1 MQRQKNLHKKLVDF
15 IFNPLYKAFLLLI
28 NFFIF
33 LGDLVQKSARLFY
46 HFFILPYRFIDKI
59 IVFGT
64 AKKKLPTLAFKKLF
78 WPRLFT
84 PKKLKLKYFIL
95 GIVFSLMIIAI
106 YQTYIFLKQLPS
118 PRLIGLINFPVSTQI
133 KDRNGNVL
141 YEFYR
146 DQNRTPIK
154 LKELN
159 HYVMQATIAIEDKQF
174 YNHGGISLIGGITRA
189 IYDMILTGQL
199 QGGSTITQQLVKTS
213 LLTPERTITR
223 KIKEMIL
230 AVQTEQIF
238 SKDQILEM
246 YLNQVPYGGSAY
258 GVEEAS
264 QVYFGKS
271 AKVLTLPEAA
281 LLAGLPRAPSIYS
294 PFINPLLAKTRRN
307 HVLKEM
313 LDQKYINKQEYLA
326 AVYSDLNVLP
336 PKKDIKSPHF
346 VFYVKSVLAEKFG
359 LDAVEEGGLRV
370 VTSLDLGLEMEAEK
384 ILKEELA
391 KVKNLNITNG
401 AILITKPATGEI
413 LAMVG
418 SADYF
423 DGNFGAYNAT
433 LAKRQPGS
441 SIKPLMYSLALEQGY
456 TSATIIDD
464 SPISFALAGS
474 KPYRPLNYDNR
485 FHGKVSLRL
494 ALANSY
500 NVPAVK
506 VLNTLGVDSFVSHAQ
521 KLGITTW
528 QERDRFGLSL
538 TLGGGEVKMT
548 DMAVAYGTLAN
559 YGQKVN
565 LNPMLNVYD
574 FRGKPLYKMAK
585 VGEQVLDEDVAFII
599 SDILSDNEA
608 RRFAFGPHSQLEISG
623 YKVAVKTGT
632 TNDKRDNWTIGYTPD
647 YLVAVWVG
655 NNNNSSFNSSFT
667 SGVTG
672 AAPIWNR
679 VMRYLLKV
687 DNDVSSG
694 KNVINGFHEPE
705 NLIKKPCYFGK
716 IEYFIPGTENTSC
729 HDKLFKPTPT
739 GGI

>member
-1 MQRQKNLHKKLVDF
+1 MQRQRILKNKLADS
-15 IFNPLYKAFLLLI
+15 IFNPFYKVFLLIL

-33 LGDLVQKSARLFY
+33 LGDVTRRGAKLFY
-46 HFFILPYRFIDKI
+46 IIFFLPYRFIDKI
-59 IVFGT
+59 T
-64 AKKKLPTLAFKKLF
+64 SLKKFTL
-78 WPRLFT
+78 PRLFT

-95 GIVFSLMIIAI
+95 GILFSLIIIAV
-106 YQTYIFLKQLPS
+106 YQVYIFLKLLPS

-133 KDRNGNVL
+133 KDRNGNIL

-154 LKELN
+154 LNKLN
-159 HYVMQATIAIEDKQF
+159 HFVKEATIAIEDKQF
-174 YNHGGISLIGGITRA
+174 YNHGGISLFGGITRA
-189 IYDMILTGQL
+189 IYDMVLTGQL

-213 LLTPERTITR
+213 LLTPERTLTR

-230 AVQTEQIF
+230 AVQTERIF

-258 GVEEAS
+258 GIEEAS

-271 AKVLTLPEAA
+271 AKDLTLSEAA

-294 PFINPLLAKTRRN
+294 PFINPQLAKTRRN

-313 LDQKYINKQEYLA
+313 LEQKYINKQEYLA
-326 AVYSDLNVLP
+326 AIYSDLKVLP
-336 PKKDIKSPHF
+336 PKKDIKAPHF
-346 VFYVKSVLAEKFG
+346 VFYVKSALADKFG

-370 VTSLDLGLEMEAEK
+370 VTSLDLGIEAEAEK

-401 AILITKPATGEI
+401 AILVTKPATGEI

-433 LAKRQPGS
+433 LAQRQPGS
-441 SIKPLMYSLALEQGY
+441 SIKPLMYSLALEEGY
-456 TSATIIDD
+456 TPATIIDD
-464 SPISFALAGS
+464 SPVSFSLVGS

-506 VLNTLGVDSFVSHAQ
+506 VLNTLGVDNFVSHAQ

-528 QERDRFGLSL
+528 EARDRYGLSL

-548 DMAVAYGTLAN
+548 DMAVAYGILAN
-559 YGQKVN
+559 YGKKIN
-565 LNPMLNVYD
+565 LRPLLNIYD
-574 FRGKPLYKMAK
+574 FRGKSLYRTTSK
-585 VGEQVLDEDVAFII
+585 GEQVLKEEVAFII
-599 SDILSDNEA
+599 SDILSDNDS

-655 NNNNSSFNSSFT
+655 NNNNSSFNNSFT

-679 VMRYLLKV
+679 VMKYLLKV
-687 DNDVSSG
+687 DSD
-694 KNVINGFHEPE
+694 KNVKKILVNGFHEPKD
-705 NLIKKPCYFGK
+705 LIKKTCYFGK
-716 IEYFIPGTENTSC
+716 IEYFLPGTENTSC
-729 HDKLFKPTPT
+729 HDTLFKPTPT
-739 GGI
+739 PSI